1 MRRGI
6 QELLI
11 RRPFLGNLLHKLFSG
26 DETFLNQ
33 ELRECVGLVEV
44 FRARYFVP
52 GIRID
57 LLGKSGVSSER
68 SLCPLRANPT
78 NLSL

>member
-44 FRARYFVP
+44 FRARHSY
-52 GIRID
+52 
-57 LLGKSGVSSER
+57 
-68 SLCPLRANPT
+68 
-78 NLSL
+78 